1 VEADRITQL
10 RSWAKGL
17 EERGSNEETRA
28 AGKAILMLVDEVE
41 GLQAKL
47 AAAAAAPAPAP
58 SPATAPA
65 EPAEPATDET
75 AAWENADD
83 RLSGSFWSRIKR
95 TFGFDS

>member
-1 VEADRITQL
+1 MEADRITQL

-41 GLQAKL
+41 GLQAKV
-47 AAAAAAPAPAP
+47 AAAAAASAPVAAPAQ
-58 SPATAPA
+58 
-65 EPAEPATDET
+65 PAEPATDET
-75 AAWENADD
+75 AVWEQADD
-83 RLSGSFWSRIKR
+83 RLSGSFWSRVKR

>member
-28 AGKAILMLVDEVE
+28 AGKAILMLVDEVVS
-41 GLQAKL
+41 LQAKVD
-47 AAAAAAPAPAP
+47 AAAAAPAPA
-58 SPATAPA
+58 AAP
-65 EPAEPATDET
+65 EPAEPAAPDET
-75 AAWENADD
+75 AAWEHADD
-83 RLSGSFWSRIKR
+83 RLSGSFWSRVKR